1 LDVVGG
7 QAIDRARFVRRAGLG
22 AASLLPLVAAA
33 EARAAADGGGFARHP
48 RWRFVFIHHETTDPL
63 FVATQFGAQDACAL
77 IDCDYRWLGS
87 ARGDEREAAK
97 ALRVAVREKASGIA
111 LSLPKP
117 SSYTA
122 AIADARSAGIP
133 LLAFNV
139 FGGKDRLAYVG
150 QDHYGAG
157 LATGKRL
164 TSVGKGG
171 EIVLVA
177 PQAAP
182 VDVLRRSEG
191 VQRWISESAGSYY
204 ASTVYHTRSDRRPL
218 ERLIQDVYQDH
229 PNLRALVALT
239 RPATEALVTVNEQRG
254 SKRVRSAGFDLLP
267 SQYDAVH
274 DGRLDFALDQQSYA
288 QGFCAVMQLFLV
300 RISEGLV
307 RPSDVLIPPL
317 FVDKSSVARY
327 LKTKSRFEGSTSRQ
341 SYPLARA

>member
-1 LDVVGG
+1 MGG
-7 QAIDRARFVRRAGLG
+7 QAIDRARFVQRAGLG

-33 EARAAADGGGFARHP
+33 EARAAAGGASFARHP

-77 IDCDYRWLGS
+77 VDCDYRWLGS
-87 ARGDEREAAK
+87 ARGDAREAAK
-97 ALRVAVREKASGIA
+97 ALRAAVREKASGIV

-133 LLAFNV
+133 LVAFNV
-139 FGGKDRLAYVG
+139 FGGKERLAYIG

-171 EIVLVA
+171 EIVLVT
-177 PQAAP
+177 PQSAP

-191 VQRWISESAGSYY
+191 VQRWISESAGSHY
-204 ASTVYHTRSDRRPL
+204 ASTVYYARSERPLL
-218 ERLIQDVYQDH
+218 ERLVEDVYQDH
-229 PNLRALVALT
+229 PNLRALVTLT
-239 RPATEALVTVNEQRG
+239 RPATEALVAVNGRRA
-254 SKRVRSAGFDLLP
+254 KHVRSAGFDLLP
-267 SQYDAVH
+267 SQYDAVQ

-288 QGFCAVMQLFLV
+288 QGFCAVLQLFLV

-307 RPSDVLIPPL
+307 RPSDVLIPPV
-317 FVDKSSVARY
+317 FVDKSSVAHY